1 MDLKTMTDS
10 TLNAVKS
17 HKSDFAEKK
26 AALNLSIGTSSPIP
40 WYEYR
45 TNLYGKNAVI
55 GLYDCSIL
63 SIQEIQAER
72 FKFSMRDIGANRNQ
86 QLSVELQTEAEMINL
101 IATWFDKI
109 EWWASRLT
117 TARLQPNHRYRILRD
132 FKDCYGMLVQAGT
145 SLNFKSQNY
154 LPYHGGRSL
163 EFEEMTINF
172 QDEDSAEILNN
183 FDLYVE
189 EIS

>member
-10 TLNAVKS
+10 TLEAVKS
-17 HKSDFAEKK
+17 HKSEFAEKQ
-26 AALNLSIGTSSPIP
+26 AALNLPIGTSSPVP

-45 TNLYGKNAVI
+45 ATLYGKNAVV

-63 SIQEIQAER
+63 NIQEIQSER
-72 FKFSMRDIGANRNQ
+72 FKFSMRDTGTNRNK

-101 IATWFDKI
+101 IAAWFDKI

-117 TARLQPNHRYRILRD
+117 TARLQPNQGYRILRD

-145 SLNFKSQNY
+145 SLKFKSKSY
-154 LPYHGGRSL
+154 VPYHGGHTL
-163 EFEEMTINF
+163 EFDEMTINF
-172 QDEDSAEILNN
+172 QDEDSAEILKN
-183 FDLYVE
+183 FDLYFE
-189 EIS
+189 ELS